1 MNHNANLQ
9 SRDLEREIRGV
20 CVPEVPQIVE
30 MLGYVLLAAARKLT
44 AT

>member
-9 SRDLEREIRGV
+9 SRDIDHEVRGV
-20 CVPEVPQIVE
+20 CVPEVSQIVE